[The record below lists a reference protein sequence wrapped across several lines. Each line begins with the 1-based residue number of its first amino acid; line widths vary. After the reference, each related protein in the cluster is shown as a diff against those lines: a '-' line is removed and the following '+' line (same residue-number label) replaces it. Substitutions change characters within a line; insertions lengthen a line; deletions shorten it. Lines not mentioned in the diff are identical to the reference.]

1 MYTQIINALCDSS
14 KFLLPHVR
22 TGSISRAIPGWNEY
36 VKEAHSEAR
45 DAFLLWQ
52 CNSKP
57 RSGSISDLR
66 KTTRVRFRQCLRFC
80 KSNEDRA
87 KADALA
93 NNLLQ
98 KNNISFRKDV
108 FKINRT
114 DNNVQASTINGVTGD
129 QNMTKLWHDHYFE
142 LLNSNNDTL
151 YMSFVK
157 SHMKTIDCATAS
169 PKFSVKS

>member
-1 MYTQIINALCDSS
+1 MARQSCIDSSTVYGEVIVKYRNNTTTVLSNLVLDHDTLICTDITCTNKEHMASIDKMYTQIINALYDLST
-14 KFLLPHVR
+14 FLLPNVR
-22 TGSISRAIPGWNEY
+22 TGSNIRAIPGFWNEY

-57 RSGSISDLR
+57 GSCSICHR
-66 KTTRVRFRQCLRFC
+66 MKTTRARCKQCLKFC

-98 KNNISFRKDV
+98 KDNISFWKDYL
-108 FKINRT
+108 K
-114 DNNVQASTINGVTGD
+114 
-129 QNMTKLWHDHYFE
+129 
-142 LLNSNNDTL
+142 
-151 YMSFVK
+151 
-157 SHMKTIDCATAS
+157 
-169 PKFSVKS
+169 